1 MTYRSEKN
9 SRFQAV
15 FAGEKSFK
23 IVLRIPKRETLCAAR
38 IFCYYNRHSATNICL
53 VCKKLPNMPGDV
65 WAFVPNLRV
74 TTAQNKRFRR
84 CAVAI
89 SGVDKSVCAKIFGY
103 IWQFPDFF
111 VPLHRF
117 PRSRWQEKSSGL
129 FMLRWGR
136 QTILFTK
143 DGRSN

>member
-23 IVLRIPKRETLCAAR
+23 IVLRIPKLETLCAAR

-53 VCKKLPNMPGDV
+53 VCKKLPDMPGDV

-103 IWQFPDFF
+103 MLAVSRFF
-111 VPLHRF
+111 CSFAPL
-117 PRSRWQEKSSGL
+117 SA
-129 FMLRWGR
+129 
-136 QTILFTK
+136 
-143 DGRSN
+143 